1 MVFFLETSNS
11 IPIMRRKIRQIQVE
25 ELSTKYLTSIPHTV
39 MAMINKE
46 RPKNYHRPEK
56 TGHLNAT
63 RYSEWYSETEKSGQT
78 YESFVSSNVTM
89 LVAFFFF

>member
-1 MVFFLETSNS
+1 MFFLETSNS
-11 IPIMRRKIRQIQVE
+11 IPIMRKKIRLIQVE

-63 RYSEWYSETEKSGQT
+63 RYSEWYAGTEKSGQT
-78 YESFVSSNVTM
+78 DESLVPRNVIM
-89 LVAFFFF
+89 LVAFFSF